1 MKHRGDLG
9 ELVSW
14 LGGPEGMVHKHLSAG
29 VSREWGHSLWK
40 VEGPTCHSRDSTT
53 ENGSPGSSW

>member
-40 VEGPTCHSRDSTT
+40 GHPPEGGGTHMSQQRLHD
-53 ENGSPGSSW
+53 